1 MKNATAYEKKIRKFI
16 SGAAKVKP
24 SVPENP
30 FQFIVEA
37 ILQADSSR
45 KTAKQIVQAI
55 NEEFVDYNELRVAP
69 VKDITDCMGRD
80 FLFAREKAE
89 SIIKALNGIF
99 DHSSSLSLA
108 HLEKMPK
115 RDLRKHLGELGL
127 SPYAASL
134 VLMVLFGGHAAA
146 VDRSL
151 VILLEQDGYISPG
164 SELDDVQGF
173 LERIVSQKD
182 NLSVH
187 EFFRDY
193 VEKNLKS
200 IAKKLKQQAVLA
212 EAAAAA
218 AAQAA
223 AAPAAIPLIE
233 AEESM
238 VAAEFE
244 EEEGEGEKPAAA
256 SAKEK
261 GKEKAGKNAKSR
273 PAVNA
278 KAKSKK

>member
-1 MKNATAYEKKIRKFI
+1 MKNATEYEKKIRKFI
-16 SGAAKVKP
+16 SAAAKVKP
-24 SVPENP
+24 TAPEDP

-45 KTAKQIVQAI
+45 KAAHQIVQAI
-55 NEEFVDYNELRVAP
+55 NDEFVDYNELRVAP

-127 SPYAASL
+127 SPYASSL
-134 VLMVLFGGHAAA
+134 VLMVLFGGHAVA

-182 NLSVH
+182 DLSVH

-218 AAQAA
+218 AAQVA

-238 VAAEFE
+238 VAEEFE
-244 EEEGEGEKPAAA
+244 EEEGEGEKPAAV
-256 SAKEK
+256 SAKAK
-261 GKEKAGKNAKSR
+261 DKEKAGKNAKI
-273 PAVNA
+273 NA